1 MSRSL
6 IATFYHFTSLPDFH
20 ALRDSCAEQCRD
32 QGIKGT
38 VLLAD
43 EGINGTVAGT
53 ESAVHAFL
61 EFLRRDPRFVGLKH
75 KESWVEQIPFVRLKV
90 RLKKEIVTLGVA
102 GVDPTE
108 RVGTY
113 VNPEEWNDIISE
125 PDVIVIDARNTYETA
140 MGSFA
145 GALDPQ
151 LESFGEFPGWLNNQ
165 REITAETRIA
175 MFCTGGIR
183 CEKASSFMLQQG
195 FQSVYQLDGGIL
207 KYLENIP
214 PQESLWEGECYV
226 FDSRVSVNHQLQPGR
241 FEMCSACGKPIGP
254 EEKESAQYIQGVACP
269 QCYAKTSAEQKSG
282 FAERQRQVELAAERD
297 HSHFAPQS
305 RLIKGVA
312 R

>member
-1 MSRSL
+1 MSRFL

-20 ALRDSCAEQCRD
+20 ALRDSCAEECRD

-38 VLLAD
+38 LLLAD
-43 EGINGTVAGT
+43 EGINGTVVGT
-53 ESAVHAFL
+53 ESAVRAFL

-241 FEMCSACGKPIGP
+241 FEM
-254 EEKESAQYIQGVACP
+254 
-269 QCYAKTSAEQKSG
+269 
-282 FAERQRQVELAAERD
+282 
-297 HSHFAPQS
+297 
-305 RLIKGVA
+305 
-312 R
+312 